1 MISAL
6 QTSTHPFLMSLGSTF
21 GSGND
26 QVINVTEKSFHPH
39 VDLASHANLRVCFPE
54 RRGKL
59 YQTQT
64 AFEEAI
70 ESIDLPRPDVH
81 IDRLPLRSY
90 AGHTFGRSVIR

>member
-26 QVINVTEKSFHPH
+26 QVINVTE
-39 VDLASHANLRVCFPE
+39 RVFI
-54 RRGKL
+54 RGL
-59 YQTQT
+59 HMQTCAPDVVESSYQTQT

-70 ESIDLPRPDVH
+70 V
-81 IDRLPLRSY
+81 Y
-90 AGHTFGRSVIR
+90 

>member
-26 QVINVTEKSFHPH
+26 QVNVTEKSFHPH
-39 VDLASHANLRVCFPE
+39 VDSIHMQTYGYALSVE
-54 RRGKL
+54 SL

-70 ESIDLPRPDVH
+70 ESILITLH
-81 IDRLPLRSY
+81 DR
-90 AGHTFGRSVIR
+90 TCT